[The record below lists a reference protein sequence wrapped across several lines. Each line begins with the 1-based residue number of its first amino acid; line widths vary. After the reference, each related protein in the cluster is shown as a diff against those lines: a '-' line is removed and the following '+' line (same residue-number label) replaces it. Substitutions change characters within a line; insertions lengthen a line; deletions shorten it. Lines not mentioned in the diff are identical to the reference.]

1 MKFFR
6 PPIILLLV
14 AILAYGL
21 LIPQLGF
28 YWDDLP
34 ISWIRYQ
41 LGSEAL
47 TRYFST
53 NRPVWGLL
61 YQITTSIIPDE
72 PIYWQIFA
80 LIWRWLGAVVVLAI
94 VEKLWKGKPRLGLG
108 VALLF
113 LVYPALPPP
122 WSAFLYGHS
131 FIVLFFFLY
140 S

>member
-6 PPIILLLV
+6 PPVVLLLV

-34 ISWIRYQ
+34 ISWIAYE

-47 TRYFST
+47 TKYFST

-61 YQITTSIIPDE
+61 YQITTRIIPDQ
-72 PIYWQIFA
+72 PIY
-80 LIWRWLGAVVVLAI
+80 
-94 VEKLWKGKPRLGLG
+94 
-108 VALLF
+108 
-113 LVYPALPPP
+113 
-122 WSAFLYGHS
+122 
-131 FIVLFFFLY
+131 
-140 S
+140 